1 MLDRRNFYSKD
12 TLAYRVMQAREDYYL
27 DMGKFPN
34 VLILGVNKYA
44 QLKNEILAFH
54 KGYFSG
60 VEVIIDTA
68 NPDLIDIGYVRS
80 VI

>member
-34 VLILGVNKYA
+34 VLIMGVNKYVE
-44 QLKNEILAFH
+44 LKNEILAFH
-54 KGYFSG
+54 DKYFSG
-60 VEVIIDTA
+60 IEVIIDA
-68 NPDLIDIGYVRS
+68 KNENIIELGFVRGI
-80 VI
+80 V